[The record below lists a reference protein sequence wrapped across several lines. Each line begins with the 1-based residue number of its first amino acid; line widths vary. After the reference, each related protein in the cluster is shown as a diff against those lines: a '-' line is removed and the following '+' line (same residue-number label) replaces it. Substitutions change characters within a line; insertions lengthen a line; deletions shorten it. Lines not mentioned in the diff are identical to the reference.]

1 MGEGFGVTVALEFLV
16 IALIIAWNAFFV
28 AAEYAFVSVRRT
40 RLDEL
45 IEQGSRPA
53 RRVRAIVDDPPRFIS
68 AVQVAITFS
77 SLALG
82 AVGEST
88 VSRLLGA
95 ALGGADA
102 LVSPTVVTVVS
113 VVLAF
118 AIITA
123 LHVVLGEIV
132 PKTLTLQRAEPVALV
147 AAYPVRLFM
156 TVFWPFIWAL
166 RTLSDLVIRLLGLE
180 QASHVGLVHSEEELK
195 MLVSASREEGV
206 IEAEEQEMLYKVFDF
221 AETEADQVMVP
232 RPDVVGL
239 PVVLAP
245 AEALARALEQ
255 PFTRYP
261 VYGEDLDDIVGVL
274 HIRHLYGAIH
284 DGDAAVDLRSLVRS
298 APIVPETKK
307 LDELLAE
314 FRRSKTHMAV
324 VVDEY
329 GSTVGI
335 VTLED
340 VLEEIVGEI
349 ADEFDLP
356 DRQVVR
362 LGPDRLRIAAGY
374 SIEEFNERFAR
385 DLPVEDYTT
394 VGGYVFGELGRPA
407 LPGDAVEGDGCTFT
421 VREVD
426 GPRIRLLDVR
436 LGERVMDGADGDD
449 GND

>member
-1 MGEGFGVTVALEFLV
+1 MLALELV
-16 IALIIAWNAFFV
+16 LIALILAWNAFFV
-28 AAEYAFVSVRRT
+28 AAEYAFVAVRRT

-45 IEQGSRPA
+45 VEQGSRSA

-68 AVQVAITFS
+68 TVQVAITFS

-88 VSRLLGA
+88 VSSLFGA

-102 LVSPTVVTVVS
+102 FLSPTVVTIVS

-118 AIITA
+118 AVITA

-132 PKTLTLQRAEPVALV
+132 PKTLTLQQAEPVAL
-147 AAYPVRLFM
+147 ASAYPVQLFM

-180 QASHVGLVHSEEELK
+180 QAAHVGLVHSEEELK

-206 IEAEEQEMLYKVFDF
+206 LEAEEQEMLYKVFDF

-239 PVVLAP
+239 PVALTP
-245 AEALARALEQ
+245 AEALGRALDQ

-284 DGDAAVDLRSLVRS
+284 DGAPAGDLRPLLRA
-298 APIVPETKK
+298 APLVPETKK

-314 FRRSKTHMAV
+314 FRRSKTHMAI

-329 GSTVGI
+329 GSTIGI

-340 VLEEIVGEI
+340 VLEEIVGDI

-385 DLPVEDYTT
+385 RLPAEDYTT
-394 VGGYVFGELGRPA
+394 VGGFVFGELGRPA
-407 LPGDAVEGDGCTFT
+407 RPGDAVEAEGCAFT

-436 LGERVMDGADGDD
+436 LGRPAADGNAPPA
-449 GND
+449 G